1 MTFISWI
8 LEAIVS
14 FFTKK
19 LLGGVF
25 PSKSPAQQAVE
36 TETKIAQIAADSP
49 DKDKAIQELENGT
62 A

>member
-8 LEAIVS
+8 LESIVS

-25 PSKSPAQQAVE
+25 STKSPAQEAVN
-36 TETKIAQIAADSP
+36 TETQIAQIAADSP
-49 DKDKAIQELENGT
+49 DKDKAIQELENG
-62 A
+62 AA